1 MGREENSHRLSAR
14 KPEVRTSGRSRHG
27 WGEIIWILKRN
38 RWQGWKWIYVLEE
51 CEHVNEPSGFI
62 KCWEFRVSLM
72 KRCLG
77 P

>member
-1 MGREENSHRLSAR
+1 LGGEEKSYGLSAR

-27 WGEIIWILKRN
+27 WWDNTRILKRN
-38 RWQGWKWIYVLEE
+38 RWEGWKWMYLLEE
-51 CEHVNEPSGFI
+51 RGHVNEPSGFI
-62 KCWEFRVSLM
+62 KCWEFRVALT